1 MSDESEMS
9 TVIRYTAITIGIL
22 SILTVLAV
30 GSIMCGEYKSTH
42 GPEYET
48 GYENGYSDGMIEHVN
63 ERYVLCKEY
72 IEDADPLRP
81 NPRMMG
87 YSEGYVDGYE
97 EWVSR

>member
-1 MSDESEMS
+1 MYIGSM
-9 TVIRYTAITIGIL
+9 ITFVV
-22 SILTVLAV
+22 TFVVL
-30 GSIMCGEYKSTH
+30 GSFMYIQYKSTH
-42 GPEYET
+42 CPEYET

-72 IEDADPLRP
+72 IEDADLLHP
-81 NPRMMG
+81 NPQMMG